1 MAAADSAL
9 FAFGESGTSLEAYAM
24 GEKTVAALTD
34 YEDDGESTSS
44 SRYWYYEGADK
55 TVVLGTITNGAPN
68 ATADV
73 PSRPA
78 QFANNPNVQYLD
90 LTNSDIGT
98 NVFYRA
104 INSVNGKSS
113 VADLD
118 GSAIGDG
125 FYLDTLVKFTAAD
138 STNNFEL
145 ASGDKLA
152 ITYVE
157 ESEDDD
163 EDGVCLSNIV
173 VRAGYVEND
182 TATEKT
188 YIMELPDELKASFV
202 VTNWHRLTVRAI
214 EVGYAAAPVGFVI
227 YLDGCPAPLTYAV
240 GEAAG
245 DSTYTDALA
254 GNAIVNQFLYNST
267 THALLPSAVSSGSAK
282 TTLAAV
288 GFMGSGC
295 VDDISFVSGTPGF
308 VEEGKGVAIEWDSGG
323 ATVTVRDGDTYYVGS
338 ALGGEDVTALAYSA
352 TNFTV
357 ESSVSSLT
365 VTATY
370 KQGGDG
376 KYEAGTWVTDPVGK
390 YSAATDTL
398 VLEGDNTTLTI
409 NSMLPLF
416 DVGGVHYGSF
426 EDALAAATAG
436 GAYATI
442 KLLADY
448 TGDIAFDT
456 ENTASIIID
465 LAGKTLTGDSDAAIH
480 TGCANIIITN
490 STVEVGHVVAPEYG
504 VAVVLEADAVLAV
517 YAGIFDG
524 EIADDSGETAA
535 LTIYGGS
542 FYDAAYVSDP
552 TNDFYLKSF
561 VAEGLTISE
570 PVSGY
575 FTVSGAEPPAP
586 TPTSV
591 EVPTAE
597 TGLVYDG
604 TVKTGVVAGEGYMLS
619 GNTATDAGNYTA
631 TATLADG
638 YIWSDETTAPKEIN
652 WSIAADISATVDVV
666 LTDYEEEYTAQLAFP
681 TASATIGGDAV
692 VGTAAWSPDTITEP
706 AAGATNTYT
715 ATFTVTSGNYAGSTG
730 TATFKV
736 YKAAGGGYPS
746 YIPEDAAVKAKYDT
760 WATTYGA
767 DTGSIYEDAFLLN
780 IAPDAADQTLEPASI
795 TMEGGKVVISANQ
808 TLTAVNGKVY
818 VKVAT
823 TLAGLETAEWT
834 EATLDEGKVQVTPG
848 SSDTAGFYKIKVD
861 F

>member
-1 MAAADSAL
+1 MKKLITIMAAAASAL

-24 GEKTVAALTD
+24 GEKTVEALTD
-34 YEDDGESTSS
+34 YEDDGVGTSS

-78 QFANNPNVQYLD
+78 QFADNTNVKYLD

-163 EDGVCLSNIV
+163 EDGGCLSNIV
-173 VRAGYVEND
+173 VRAGYVENG

-267 THALLPSAVSSGSAK
+267 THALLPSAVSSGTAK

-308 VEEGKGVAIEWDSGG
+308 VEEGKGVAIEWDSGV

-357 ESSVSSLT
+357 ESSVLSLT

-370 KQGGDG
+370 KQGVDG
-376 KYEAGTWVTDPVGK
+376 QYEAGTWVTDPVGK

-398 VLEGDNTTLTI
+398 VLDGDNTTLTI

-416 DVGGVHYGSF
+416 QVGETHYGTF
-426 EDALAAATAG
+426 AEALTAAVAAG
-436 GAYATI
+436 TELSPATI
-442 KLLADY
+442 KLLANYNNSISFSTGYIVLDLNGKTLQGGDSSY
-448 TGDIAFDT
+448 YTINNSGAELTIIDSASGGTVLAPTKVGAEGAFYTDAGLTTINAGTFESTVYTEKFQDPEATGDI
-456 ENTASIIID
+456 
-465 LAGKTLTGDSDAAIH
+465 
-480 TGCANIIITN
+480 
-490 STVEVGHVVAPEYG
+490 VVNGG
-504 VAVVLEADAVLAV
+504 V
-517 YAGIFDG
+517 
-524 EIADDSGETAA
+524 
-535 LTIYGGS
+535 
-542 FYDAAYVSDP
+542 FYDPDYDPDDEAAK
-552 TNDFYLKSF
+552 FYLYDYLADGVK
-561 VAEGLTISE
+561 ATYDA
-570 PVSGY
+570 GY
-575 FTVSGAEPPAP
+575 FTVGEPIIGTYTVTVTPNANATYSAAYNDGGAAVEFVNDVAAVTVGKTITITATPKSGYEYAEQPTGWTLSEGVITKEISAAAEVEIPAP
-586 TPTSV
+586 T
-591 EVPTAE
+591 AE
-597 TGLVYDG
+597 
-604 TVKTGVVAGEGYMLS
+604 S
-619 GNTATDAGNYTA
+619 
-631 TATLADG
+631 
-638 YIWSDETTAPKEIN
+638 S
-652 WSIAADISATVDVV
+652 
-666 LTDYEEEYTAQLAFP
+666 
-681 TASATIGGDAV
+681 
-692 VGTAAWSPDTITEP
+692 
-706 AAGATNTYT
+706 
-715 ATFTVTSGNYAGSTG
+715 
-730 TATFKV
+730 
-736 YKAAGGGYPS
+736 YPS

-767 DTGSIYEDAFLLN
+767 DTGSVYEDAFLLN
-780 IAPDAADQTLEPASI
+780 IAPDAVDQTLEPASI

-823 TLAGLETAEWT
+823 TLAGLATAEWT